1 MKSLETSA
9 NTNEA
14 NDLDDFVELFRPKFE
29 NPLVQA
35 AYDQDI
41 EKVDQL
47 LAMKADPNQL
57 DRSSRSAL
65 NACMTWPCENTKYI
79 LHLLIT
85 AKADPNTVD
94 TLGNTSLHHICSA
107 DVRDTKH
114 SAELIQMLGKT
125 EHRGLIADINHQNV
139 IGYSALHYATATFLS
154 PDYDTEDTSIIRALL
169 DINVN
174 PSIQAHTD
182 NTELVNR
189 DIAGNTALMFA
200 IKGKNLELVELLCKN
215 TRPQDL
221 DIQSASGK
229 TAFDYAKEK
238 SEKPEIMHTLM
249 VYLNKA
255 RATFLFQQLLMTRSD
270 RIGRFNQVPKMIV
283 SEIFSFLGDYGCKA
297 AEEAQQHVSH
307 S

>member
-1 MKSLETSA
+1 MRSVEASA
-9 NTNEA
+9 NTSKL
-14 NDLDDFVELFRPKFE
+14 NDLDDFVEIFRTKFE

-35 AYDQDI
+35 AYNQDI
-41 EKVDQL
+41 EEVDRL
-47 LAMKADPNQL
+47 LAKKADPNQL
-57 DRSSRSAL
+57 DRSSKSPL

-85 AKADPNTVD
+85 AKADPNAVD
-94 TLGNTSLHHICSA
+94 IMGNTSLHHICASN
-107 DVRDTKH
+107 VRDTKH
-114 SAELIQMLGKT
+114 TAELIQMLDKT

-139 IGYSALHYATATFLS
+139 IGYSALHCATATFLG
-154 PDYDTEDTSIIRALL
+154 PHYDTEDTSIIRALL
-169 DINVN
+169 DINVD

-182 NTELVNR
+182 DTELVNR

-200 IKGKNLELVELLCKN
+200 IKGKNIELVELLYKN

-221 DIQSASGK
+221 HIQSASGK
-229 TAFDYAKEK
+229 TAIDYAREQIG
-238 SEKPEIMHTLM
+238 KPVIMHTLM
-249 VYLNKA
+249 ACLDNA
-255 RATFLFQQLLMTRSD
+255 RTTFLFQQLLMARSTH
-270 RIGRFNQVPKMIV
+270 IGRFSNVPKETL